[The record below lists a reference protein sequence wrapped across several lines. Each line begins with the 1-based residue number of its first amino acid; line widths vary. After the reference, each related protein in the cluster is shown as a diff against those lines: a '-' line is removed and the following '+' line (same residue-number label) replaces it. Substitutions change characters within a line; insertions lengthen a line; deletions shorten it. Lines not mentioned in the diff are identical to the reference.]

1 MISLQKG
8 VYTPSGE
15 VSVYVYSEQYTQ
27 YIIYK
32 YIDIEYIYIYMYM
45 NMKHLS
51 IFFVLAVSLF
61 GQPG

>member
-32 YIDIEYIYIYMYM
+32 YIDIEYIYICT
-45 NMKHLS
+45 
-51 IFFVLAVSLF
+51 
-61 GQPG
+61 

>member
-8 VYTPSGE
+8 VYRPSGE
-15 VSVYVYSEQYTQ
+15 VSVYVYSVQYIQ

-32 YIDIEYIYIYMYM
+32 YINIEYICMYM

-51 IFFVLAVSLF
+51 ILFVLAVSLF